1 MILHQYKIVFG
12 GAMGA
17 GKSSAIQTLSDIP
30 VFSTEVPNTDIDAH
44 QKELTTVGI
53 DYGEISLDS
62 GVKVGLYGTPGQ
74 ERFDFMWPLLC
85 QGAIGAIILIDH
97 SSHSALNA
105 LEFYVK
111 RFKSYT
117 ETIVIGVTHIDGR
130 IGVSAE
136 IYHQWLY
143 KNDYDFPL
151 FFVDA
156 RNKDDVL
163 LLAETLMTTVEMKTD
178 LAYL

>member
-12 GAMGA
+12 GSMGA
-17 GKSSAIQTLSDIP
+17 GKSSAIQSLSDIA
-30 VFSTEVPNTDIDAH
+30 VFSTEVLNTDLDAH

-62 GVKVGLYGTPGQ
+62 GIKIGLYGTPGQ

-85 QGAIGAIILIDH
+85 QGAIGSIVLIDH

-105 LEFYVK
+105 LEFYVE
-111 RFKSYT
+111 RFKTYT
-117 ETIVIGVTHIDGR
+117 ENIVIGVTHIDGR
-130 IGVSAE
+130 LGVSADS
-136 IYHQWLY
+136 YHQWLL
-143 KNDYDFPL
+143 KKGYDFPL

-156 RNKDDVL
+156 RNKNDIL
-163 LLAETLMTTVEMKTD
+163 LLAETLMTCVELRAD
-178 LAYL
+178 LAHL